1 MSDDKKSLLDN
12 LSGLITLL
20 SGIFGIISTVIS
32 IFSSNDNKY
41 QATLF
46 LSIGYF
52 AFMVFLISL
61 FSKKK
66 ISSGILVNNK
76 STEKWEFKYSPI
88 YRVSSI
94 IGMLLITFNFSYFLL
109 SNIFVFDFIKGKQNT
124 SQPIVIFPTLDN
136 ASGSG
141 TSNDTGQ
148 SFFAQEKLY
157 INPCTIGKA
166 KGEQDEKWEVLTKGE
181 DGIADIEALF
191 MTTESIIIDEINLVI
206 TQTDSASDINGMTF
220 YDNPYCEPFGGG
232 PVTEINFEKVYINR
246 TTISYPLIPKSGK
259 WSVTLPYQLD
269 ENEGL
274 KVNILFSPTE
284 SGIYHISIVAKIVS
298 YSGEAQTIESNA
310 LVYKTLV
317 LSESEF
323 QNIQIIKETNP

>member
-20 SGIFGIISTVIS
+20 SGIFGIISTIIS
-32 IFSSNDNKY
+32 IFSSNENKY
-41 QATLF
+41 LATLF

-61 FSKKK
+61 FSRRK
-66 ISSGILVNNK
+66 INSGILVNNRY
-76 STEKWEFKYSPI
+76 TEKREFKYSSI
-88 YRVSSI
+88 YRVFSI
-94 IGMLLITFNFSYFLL
+94 VGMLLLTVNFAYFLL
-109 SNIFVFDFIKGKQNT
+109 SNIFVFDFIQAKQNT
-124 SQPIVIFPTLDN
+124 SQPIVIFPSPDN
-136 ASGSG
+136 VSEEGV
-141 TSNDTGQ
+141 SNNAGQ

-157 INPCTIGKA
+157 INPCTIGKVN
-166 KGEQDEKWEVLTKGE
+166 GNQEEKWEVIKKGE

-206 TQTDSASDINGMTF
+206 TQTNSAKSISDMTF
-220 YDNPYCEPFGGG
+220 YDNPNCEPFGGG
-232 PVTEINFEKVYINR
+232 PITEINFEKVYINR
-246 TTISYPLIPKSGK
+246 TIISYSLVPKSGE

-269 ENEGL
+269 KNEGL
-274 KVNILFSPTE
+274 KVNILFSPIE

-298 YSGEAQTIESNA
+298 YSGESQTIESNEF
-310 LVYKTLV
+310 VYKTLV

-323 QNIQIIKETNP
+323 RKILIIKETNP